1 MSTLSIHPIEF
12 FKVHAHVEGTH
23 LITEI
28 TALVKKTLA
37 QTEAVAKGVAVVLA
51 GTLVVLTIS
60 IIGESG
66 AMTATFYE
74 AIPKVVFTP

>member
-23 LITEI
+23 LLTEI
-28 TALVKKTLA
+28 ATLVKKALA
-37 QTEAVAKGVAVVLA
+37 QAEPVAKVAAVVLA
-51 GTLVVLTIS
+51 GALIMMAMS

-66 AMTATFYE
+66 AMTATFCD